1 MRFLP
6 GPPTFAAEVQSE
18 NDYGAVAEA
27 EMEARRADY
36 FEAGTVVVWD
46 VDPVNEVIRKYRWDS
61 PDRAE
66 IFIRGQ
72 QADAEP
78 AVPGWKVAVD
88 GLFAVP

>member
-6 GPPTFAAEVQSE
+6 GPPTFAAEVRSE
-18 NDYGAVAEA
+18 NNYGDAAEA
-27 EMEARRADY
+27 EMGAKRSDY
-36 FEAGTVVVWD
+36 FEAGTSVVWD
-46 VDPVNEVIRKYRWDS
+46 VDPVNEVIRKYRRDS

-78 AVPGWKVAVD
+78 AVPGWRVAVD
-88 GLFAVP
+88 RVLA